1 MPEHR
6 LLAGCAAA
14 AIAAC
19 TPLGLWV
26 YNDPGL
32 EVSRVRVNHDASADP
47 VVVGLAVWNPN
58 DYDVTTSRLELEL
71 KLDDM
76 SVGRFSRDSVVAVP
90 TAGLADVAVPL
101 TVKGESVRQRI
112 RALRSGTHRFAVE
125 GRATFSTPFGPRKVR
140 FAHKGDLAF
149 GGANEARVPTTI
161 AGDSLKMRGRRGIYA
176 PRLPGVHPAP
186 DQGPQP
192 RMREPSGEPR

>member
-1 MPEHR
+1 MSRRR
-6 LLAGCAAA
+6 LVGACAAA
-14 AIAAC
+14 TLVAC

-26 YNDPGL
+26 YDDPGL

-58 DYDVTTSRLELEL
+58 DYDVSTSRLELEL

-76 SVGRFSRDSVVAVP
+76 PVGRFSRDSVVAVP
-90 TAGLADVAVPL
+90 TVGLADVALPL
-101 TVKGESVRQRI
+101 TLPGESVRERI

-140 FAHKGDLAF
+140 FAHAGDLAF
-149 GGANEARVPTTI
+149 GGANEARIATTI
-161 AGDSLKMRGRRGIYA
+161 AADSFKMRGRRGIYA
-176 PRLPGVHPAP
+176 HKLPGVHPAP

-192 RMREPSGEPR
+192 QGGEPR